1 MRKPSNVL
9 YGFDE
14 RAPRLVTVLSGLQ
27 HVGAMSMY
35 LLYPV
40 LVARAANAPPEVA
53 ASMVSLTL
61 LAMAIGTILQDFRF
75 GPVGSGYLC
84 QPIPSVVY
92 LLPSL
97 LAARTGGLEVVFGM
111 TIAAGLLEMAMSR
124 VLRRLRPI
132 FPPEIVGLVILLVG
146 VATGLVGLRLV
157 FGDSHSHR
165 GVDGPSVELIE
176 LVVGFVTLAIMAGLN
191 IWNRGYLRIFCV
203 LIGMA
208 AGYALSGSL
217 GILSPGDMDV
227 IAKAPVV
234 ALPTFGH
241 LGWSFDPTL
250 LLPFGVAAVAAT
262 LKVMGNVT
270 TLQKAN
276 DADWIRPGMTQVM
289 GGVLADGLGT
299 VVAGSIGAQGL
310 NSSPTVVGLAAASGV
325 LSRYVAI
332 PVAVLLAALAF
343 LPKVGAVAYLMP
355 RTVAAAAL
363 VFSSTFIIVNGIQV
377 MTSRLLDTRK
387 TVLIGIALLAGLAV
401 DAEPSVLRFFPEN
414 WKAVLGTSLVLGTV
428 VGLVLNLIFRM
439 GVKRARSLTIAPGH
453 VDPARIEEF
462 LQESGEQW
470 GARAD
475 VIERAKFNLVQSIEA
490 IVEGCQPR
498 EPLEV
503 EATFDEF
510 NVDIRVSY
518 NGPLIELPDKR
529 PSNEEIMESEDGHRR
544 LAGFMLRRHADRV
557 SATQKA
563 GRSTVTFH
571 FDH

>member
-1 MRKPSNVL
+1 MRKPSNVV

-14 RAPRLVTVLSGLQ
+14 RPPPLVTVLSGLQ

-40 LVARAANAPPEVA
+40 LVARAVNAPPEVA

-61 LAMAIGTILQDFRF
+61 LAMAVGTLLQDFRF

-97 LAARTGGLEVVFGM
+97 LAAKSGGLPLVFGM
-111 TIAAGLLEMAMSR
+111 TIAAGLMEMAMSR

-157 FGDSHSHR
+157 FGDSHHHDRSTE
-165 GVDGPSVELIE
+165 SVELIE
-176 LVVGFVTLAIMAGLN
+176 IVVGFITLAIMAGLN

-208 AGYALSGSL
+208 VGYALAGAL
-217 GILSPGDMDV
+217 GILLPGDMEA
-227 IAKAPVV
+227 IARAPAI
-234 ALPTFGH
+234 ALPSFSH
-241 LGWSFDPTL
+241 VGWSFDPTL
-250 LLPFGVAAVAAT
+250 LLPFAVASVAAT

-299 VVAGSIGAQGL
+299 VVAGGIGAQGL

-325 LSRYVAI
+325 LSRLVAV
-332 PVAVLLAALAF
+332 PVAAILAILAF
-343 LPKVGAVAYLMP
+343 LPKVGAVFYLMP

-387 TVLIGIALLAGLAV
+387 TVLIGLALLAGLAV

-414 WKAVLGTSLVLGTV
+414 WKAVLGTSLVLGTI

-439 GVKRARSLTIAPGH
+439 GVMRSQSLSIAPESME
-453 VDPARIEEF
+453 PARIEEF

-470 GARAD
+470 GARPD
-475 VIERAKFNLVQSIEA
+475 VIERAKFNLVQSIET
-490 IVEGCQPR
+490 IVESCEPEG
-498 EPLEV
+498 PLEV
-503 EATFDEF
+503 NAIFDEF

-518 NGPLIELPDKR
+518 SGPLLELPDKR
-529 PSNEEIMESEDGHRR
+529 PTNEEIMETEDGHLR
-544 LAGFMLRRHADRV
+544 LAGFMLRRYADRV
-557 SATQKA
+557 SAVHKA